1 MEEKTVELIDYFRV
15 VWKRRILIIVVTLV
29 CIGSGVGVAV
39 VGLMSKLTL
48 TYQADVIV
56 KIGQKL
62 ILGPSSGVSSVVDY
76 IEIPGDLVGIIPHK
90 YNFKIEDIPGYH
102 LDVKQI
108 GAVPMLKLTLEGPD
122 KGVERVLK
130 EIVDMLVDDHLRRGN
145 ASIALYTDYM
155 KKLIEDVSMFQENIA
170 INKATIKE
178 LKRRGGMY
186 LEDMVATG
194 AETKEEKSE
203 VGQSAFLNML
213 YLKTIDQERDLSR
226 NRSDLRNTQWQ
237 LLLYQTTVGDREKY
251 KTTMVGV
258 VKSTVIKPKKISTKH
273 IMIVAGVA
281 GLIMSLFI
289 AFLTEYIVESTS
301 KRKWEE

>member
-90 YNFKIEDIPGYH
+90 YDFKIEDIPGYH

>member
-62 ILGPSSGVSSVVDY
+62 ILRESSGVSSTAHF
-76 IEIPGDLVGIIPHK
+76 IEIPADLVGIIPRK
-90 YNFKIEDIPGYH
+90 YGFKIEDIPGYH

-122 KGVERVLK
+122 RGVERVLK
-130 EIVDMLVDDHLRRGN
+130 EIVDMLIDDHLRKGN
-145 ASIALYTDYM
+145 VSTALYTDYM
-155 KKLIEDVSMFQENIA
+155 NKLQEDVSMFQENIA

-237 LLLYQTTVGDREKY
+237 LILYQTTMGDREKY
-251 KTTMVGV
+251 KTKMIGV
-258 VKSTVIKPKKISTKH
+258 VKSTVIKPKKKSTSH
-273 IMIVAGVA
+273 IMVVAGVA

-289 AFLTEYIVESTS
+289 AFLKEYIVESTS
-301 KRKWEE
+301 KRKWEY